1 MEKQR
6 DFTATDQ
13 MFAQQRDAALPG
25 VAIPVKHG
33 RCLFT
38 PLLAGCHCC
47 KATEEAA
54 ITLSAQRNACTD
66 TSADTDLDTDTSAA
80 EVHLPHGDG
89 SPPLSVL
96 KQMTANKHLAQTQE
110 LQLTTPL
117 VYVDGSDCLISDMRV
132 LFANT
137 TTPIS

>member
-38 PLLAGCHCC
+38 PLLAGCYCC

-66 TSADTDLDTDTSAA
+66 TDTDLDTDTSAA

-89 SPPLSVL
+89 SPFLSVL
-96 KQMTANKHLAQTQE
+96 IQMTANKHLAQTQE

-117 VYVDGSDCLISDMRV
+117 VYNDGSDCLISDMRV

-137 TTPIS
+137 TTLIS